1 MIIHS
6 RESVILTEHISKTV
20 KTFHHHFHVLYD
32 IANAISGIVNYVE
45 IGCYAGASACL
56 MTQRPN
62 TNIFSIDM
70 GTPITPGI
78 ATANV
83 LRHNV
88 LGNRFEYIQG
98 SSHDVV
104 IADKIRRNIPSGIDI
119 LFIDGGHSFAD
130 VTQDFEMY
138 SGMVKPGGYIVF
150 DDYLDRQ
157 FSPEVRP
164 AVDRIV
170 SCMGDRYEVIGC
182 MKNDIG
188 AYPADVKESN
198 CFILR
203 KNVAKIGVVIATYQR
218 SDGKTPFYL
227 RRALGSIHFQIF
239 KNFQVYVIG
248 DHYDND
254 KELKTIIAPYPNV
267 TCINL
272 PHAVEREKY
281 KFGSMELWCSGGM
294 TAFLT
299 GIDRALGDGIDYICH
314 LDHDDWWENNHM
326 ELISSVIEEK
336 KPLFVCTMSSYS
348 NIYLPYLPKTDQVI
362 EFLPVPGGMIASSSC
377 VKYSD
382 TSLRYRDV
390 FKAIG
395 TPNPGD
401 ADLWER
407 LASEMKSTGK
417 KGYLIT
423 TLTCHHDE
431 EGYTLHGKSTPQ

>member
-1 MIIHS
+1 MITHS
-6 RESVILTEHISKTV
+6 KESVLLTEQISKSV

-32 IANAISGIVNYVE
+32 IAKEFSGTINYVE

-62 TNIFSIDM
+62 TNVFSIDT
-70 GTPITPGI
+70 GTPIAPGI

-98 SSHDVV
+98 SSHDISIV
-104 IADKIRRNIPSGIDI
+104 DRIRKSAVGGIDI

-130 VTQDFEMY
+130 ATQDFEMY

-150 DDYLDRQ
+150 DDYLDHQ
-157 FSPEVRP
+157 YSPEVRP
-164 AVDRIV
+164 AIDRIV

-188 AYPADVKESN
+188 AFPSEVKESN

-203 KNVAKIGVVIATYQR
+203 KNVAKIGVIIATYQR
-218 SDGKTPFYL
+218 PDGKTPSYL
-227 RRALGSIHFQIF
+227 RRALNSIHSQTF
-239 KNFQVYVIG
+239 KNFQVYVMG
-248 DHYDND
+248 DKYENNI
-254 KELKTIIAPYPNV
+254 ELKTIIAPYPNI
-267 TCINL
+267 TCINM

-281 KFGSMELWCSGGM
+281 KFGDMKLWCTGGM
-294 TAFLT
+294 NAFIT
-299 GIDRALGDGIDYICH
+299 GVNRALDDGIKYICH
-314 LDHDDWWENNHM
+314 LDHDDFWENNHL
-326 ELISSVIEEK
+326 ELISKVIEEK
-336 KPLFVCTMSSYS
+336 NPFFVCTASSYS
-348 NIYLPYLPKTDQVI
+348 NIHLPYKPLNNEVE
-362 EFLPVPGGMIASSSC
+362 EFYPVPGGMIASSSC

-382 TSLRYRDV
+382 TKLRYRDV
-390 FKAIG
+390 FEATG

-407 LASEMKSTGK
+407 MAKEMQENGK
-417 KGYLIT
+417 KGYLIK

-431 EGYTLHGKSTPQ
+431 EGYTLHGKSNPT